1 MTVHVIR
8 GLDVYGDAHPEEKI
22 SIELEMKIQQRVKQ
36 PVLSQL
42 AFNFADVNSKFDAAE
57 LVFSI
62 EILNRFRTEY
72 TDQLTR
78 RALLSIAAPQKN
90 GAWPTGQLIA
100 LQKETVLYIARF

>member
-36 PVLSQL
+36 QVLSQL

-62 EILNRFRTEY
+62 ELLNRFRTEDAY
-72 TDQLTR
+72 QLTR
-78 RALLSIAAPQKN
+78 RALLSIAPAQKDRS
-90 GAWPTGQLIA
+90 WTTGRS
-100 LQKETVLYIARF
+100 V